1 MCALYIVGVTI
12 FLQHVS
18 LIELNAWDDKWLV
31 FIEDLQEKKK
41 KMKKKGIRKKK
52 WFSLWVSNTP
62 MLKLKMIIL

>member
-31 FIEDLQEKKK
+31 FIDDLQDEKKRNKKK
-41 KMKKKGIRKKK
+41 KVI
-52 WFSLWVSNTP
+52 
-62 MLKLKMIIL
+62 

>member
-31 FIEDLQEKKK
+31 FIEDLQEKKRWK
-41 KMKKKGIRKKK
+41 KRNKKKKVI
-52 WFSLWVSNTP
+52 
-62 MLKLKMIIL
+62 